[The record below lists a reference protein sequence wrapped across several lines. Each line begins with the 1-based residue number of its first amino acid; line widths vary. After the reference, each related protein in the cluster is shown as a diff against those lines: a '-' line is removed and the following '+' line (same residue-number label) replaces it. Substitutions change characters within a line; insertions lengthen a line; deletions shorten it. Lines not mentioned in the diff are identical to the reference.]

1 MANTAEK
8 EVDLQAQ
15 TLTLPVGEKVKVS
28 VDTQTKVKG
37 AKKTAA
43 NNNTFDQLFEI
54 QGATKVI
61 SAPTGRRTEREKE
74 VEETMKNCDLLAE
87 KHRKYNADYIV
98 RGNEALY
105 EVLTDIYK
113 MAVQLDKSDYKH
125 EIHAKLRA
133 ILKERDIKTQM
144 NTPELTLIIKYV
156 VGGDRKRATN
166 YSRVLKIAL
175 MEGLPPEELSNYISR
190 RGGIGQIFDTEAN
203 SIAQDLGKKVTK
215 ERLAL
220 MKEYLLL
227 SQWEEPVEFKYDKP
241 IIQHNDHKM
250 TRAETSTFAVFLTD
264 YDPINEVYRVIS
276 GHDLGRTYE
285 DCVLRFIIKGATG
298 DIEKIKAGITRYK
311 RKLLDANVL
320 PKGLVEKF
328 SEQLQKVQ

>member
-1 MANTAEK
+1 
-8 EVDLQAQ
+8 
-15 TLTLPVGEKVKVS
+15 
-28 VDTQTKVKG
+28 
-37 AKKTAA
+37 
-43 NNNTFDQLFEI
+43 
-54 QGATKVI
+54 
-61 SAPTGRRTEREKE
+61 
-74 VEETMKNCDLLAE
+74 
-87 KHRKYNADYIV
+87 
-98 RGNEALY
+98 
-105 EVLTDIYK
+105 
-113 MAVQLDKSDYKH
+113 
-125 EIHAKLRA
+125 
-133 ILKERDIKTQM
+133 
-144 NTPELTLIIKYV
+144 
-156 VGGDRKRATN
+156 
-166 YSRVLKIAL
+166 
-175 MEGLPPEELSNYISR
+175 LSNYISR

-227 SQWEEPVEFKYDKP
+227 SQWEDPVEFKYDKP

-250 TRAETSTFAVFLTD
+250 TAAENSSFAVFLTD

-328 SEQLQKVQ
+328 SKQLQKTQ

>member
-8 EVDLQAQ
+8 EVDLQRKAV
-15 TLTLPVGEKVKVS
+15 TLPVSEKVTVS
-28 VDTQTKVKG
+28 TEGQHKVKG

-43 NNNTFDQLFEI
+43 NSNNFNDLFEI
-54 QGATKVI
+54 GATTSLVN
-61 SAPTGRRTEREKE
+61 APTGRKTHREKE

-175 MEGLPPEELSNYISR
+175 MEGLPPEELSGYISR

-203 SIAQDLGKKVTK
+203 SIAHDLGKKVTK
-215 ERLAL
+215 ERLTL

-227 SQWEEPVEFKYDKP
+227 TQWKDPVEFKYDKP

-250 TRAETSTFAVFLTD
+250 TKAENSTFAVFLAD
-264 YDPINEVYRVIS
+264 YDFEKKVYRVID

-285 DCVLRFIIKGATG
+285 DCLLRFIIKNATG
-298 DIEKIKAGITRYK
+298 NISKIKAGISSYK
-311 RKLLDANVL
+311 KQLLDANL
-320 PKGLVEKF
+320 APAWLAEKI
-328 SEQLQKVQ
+328 QKEFEKA